1 VLSEISRR
9 RPALL
14 SLTIGKGCFKN
25 PAGFLKAG
33 RRRLICI
40 SSRKFSER
48 LLRLSKRLSG
58 KAEEQKAIET
68 GGEKYQSPSETV
80 FDIWRSRFLPEVSL
94 SGFLRGNG
102 FRRPLSACLGALQDS
117 AILRRKHQPDTLT
130 DLPQSRT
137 KVLFSPTYTKSQLS
151 LLANQLA
158 LF

>member
-14 SLTIGKGCFKN
+14 SFTIGKVCFKN
-25 PAGFLKAG
+25 TAVAEFLKAG

-48 LLRLSKRLSG
+48 ILRFSKIISG

-80 FDIWRSRFLPEVSL
+80 FDIAKRFLP
-94 SGFLRGNG
+94 
-102 FRRPLSACLGALQDS
+102 
-117 AILRRKHQPDTLT
+117 
-130 DLPQSRT
+130 
-137 KVLFSPTYTKSQLS
+137 
-151 LLANQLA
+151 
-158 LF
+158 